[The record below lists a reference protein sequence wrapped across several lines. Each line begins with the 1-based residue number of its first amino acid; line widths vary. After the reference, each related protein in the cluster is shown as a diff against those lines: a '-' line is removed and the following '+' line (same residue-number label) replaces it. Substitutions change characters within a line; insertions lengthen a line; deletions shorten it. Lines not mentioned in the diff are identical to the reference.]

1 MFERDDVL
9 RLIERVSVFCGSIF
23 VQRFMRIYLSFE
35 NLKSSVF
42 RDIYNIFAA
51 RKLKRS
57 RDFRKEEREKKTDP
71 RGNISHRNESWARS
85 IVFRGNKVWCH

>member
-9 RLIERVSVFCGSIF
+9 RLIERVSVFWGSIF

-42 RDIYNIFAA
+42 RDIFAA

-57 RDFRKEEREKKTDP
+57 CDFRKEEREKKTDP
-71 RGNISHRNESWARS
+71 RGNISHRIESWARS